1 MKPRLPTYP
10 QNRNLRRRDEASKN
24 SKKDIVHRTASDQG
38 VVKLLYLW
46 KLNIPKEKC
55 NKLPGAESAV
65 RQDAARDAMVDKV
78 VSSTLAV
85 TGIIGTVLSFTPFA
99 PIGLSMVGAS
109 ALGMAAWK
117 SFRGSYEGGEAGAA
131 AGIASAGINYALNKA
146 SLGAVSVNL
155 SYSYAGGF
163 GAGVSYNEKS
173 GFGVSA
179 GVSLMYTENFGK
191 GDVRG
196 SHGWQAQVGPL
207 EVNYDN
213 LSGYSASLQAASA
226 MFGDTPLKMTSSL
239 TWSEQNG
246 FNGSVSYNIL
256 NEEQMAKEAA
266 KGAQKNQGNLFL
278 NIMDGLGYNLGGR
291 EGEPTLLDNITGAFS
306 GAWNT
311 IKGVGNW
318 IGNTAS
324 SAFNSVSNFVSNAYN
339 KLFGPKQYVMMPV
352 MEGMGGQ
359 SPGGG
364 VSMTLPGRR

>member
-1 MKPRLPTYP
+1 
-10 QNRNLRRRDEASKN
+10 
-24 SKKDIVHRTASDQG
+24 
-38 VVKLLYLW
+38 
-46 KLNIPKEKC
+46 
-55 NKLPGAESAV
+55 
-65 RQDAARDAMVDKV
+65 
-78 VSSTLAV
+78 
-85 TGIIGTVLSFTPFA
+85 
-99 PIGLSMVGAS
+99 
-109 ALGMAAWK
+109 
-117 SFRGSYEGGEAGAA
+117 
-131 AGIASAGINYALNKA
+131 
-146 SLGAVSVNL
+146 
-155 SYSYAGGF
+155 
-163 GAGVSYNEKS
+163 
-173 GFGVSA
+173 
-179 GVSLMYTENFGK
+179 
-191 GDVRG
+191 
-196 SHGWQAQVGPL
+196 
-207 EVNYDN
+207 
-213 LSGYSASLQAASA
+213 
-226 MFGDTPLKMTSSL
+226 MTSSL

-364 VSMTLPGRR
+364 VSHRGGTENIKNFEFDETKYNYEVVDDNGKTISLEEYRAGLEKKVRDKLTSDPNYKGDIEKDTKRIIQEASQIFMGGMDENQWGPMNGKTGTQDAMVLGGINTDYIQVDGSGNAHYSTPTESVLKVQGRPQFTVVRIAFTSWTHKL